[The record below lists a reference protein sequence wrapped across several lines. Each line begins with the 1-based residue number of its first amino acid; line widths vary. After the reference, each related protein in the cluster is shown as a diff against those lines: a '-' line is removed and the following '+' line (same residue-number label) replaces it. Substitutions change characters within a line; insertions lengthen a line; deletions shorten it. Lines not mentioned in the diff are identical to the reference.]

1 MEHDKACAEDRNML
15 ADSELDAATGGLR
28 RGFATSF
35 PLTVGGHTEA
45 AWTPRTYS
53 VQTDLSGGVTGAQA
67 SLYERR
73 RS

>member
-1 MEHDKACAEDRNML
+1 MEHDKTRTEDRNML

-28 RGFATSF
+28 GGFARSF
-35 PLTVGGHTEA
+35 PLTVGGHNEA
-45 AWTPRTYS
+45 TWTPRTYS

-67 SLYERR
+67 SVHEWR